1 MIEVP
6 SGQVRLRCGSREGL
20 GGDNTSLPGPPP
32 LPTQHLQNLQRSLR
46 ENKQTI
52 NKQTKNPDQ
61 ISSSWP
67 QRWPQRS
74 SQQSSQRSSQ
84 RSSQW
89 TCAPL
94 HSLHGAS
101 QGTLSPQGP
110 GLRSGTAIGTN
121 CRRQPSR
128 PGAKGRYE
136 KERKELRQAG
146 GGGVTRARTRTS
158 PGFSSNP
165 VM

>member
-1 MIEVP
+1 MASDRGAQGPGEAERWVMGREETTHPFLVLHLCPLSTSRTSEVTET
-6 SGQVRLRCGSREGL
+6 GAGRTKKKKK
-20 GGDNTSLPGPPP
+20 D
-32 LPTQHLQNLQRSLR
+32 
-46 ENKQTI
+46 QT
-52 NKQTKNPDQ
+52 
-61 ISSSWP
+61 SSS
-67 QRWPQRS
+67 WPQRS

-84 RSSQW
+84 RSSQC
-89 TCAPL
+89 TRAPL
-94 HSLHGAS
+94 YSLHGAA

-158 PGFSSNP
+158 PGYSSSP
-165 VM
+165 GM